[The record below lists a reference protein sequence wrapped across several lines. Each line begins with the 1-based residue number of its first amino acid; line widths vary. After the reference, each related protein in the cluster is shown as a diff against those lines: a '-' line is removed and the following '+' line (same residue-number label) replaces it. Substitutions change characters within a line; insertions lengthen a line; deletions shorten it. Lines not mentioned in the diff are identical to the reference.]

1 MLNLLNCSKC
11 NTRNKM
17 DTKFRISKIDAIGFL
32 VLSSL
37 LTLPIYFVSFL
48 IESSQ
53 TFAVLIILFSIFFE
67 YIEKEY
73 KVVAFL
79 IVELI
84 IETAIFNSE
93 IGASSIVVITAFIV
107 TFYTLGK
114 KVYGFFF
121 MCVNYKLEY
130 KIHCVNCNTVER
142 EVKLPTIPKE

>member
-1 MLNLLNCSKC
+1 VLNLLNCKKC
-11 NTRNKM
+11 NTKNKLE
-17 DTKFRISKIDAIGFL
+17 TKFWLSKVDAIGFL
-32 VLSSL
+32 FLSAL

-53 TFAVLIILFSIFFE
+53 AFAVLIILFSIFLE

-79 IVELI
+79 VAELI
-84 IETAIFNSE
+84 IETAIFQSE

-107 TFYTLGK
+107 TFYNIGK

-130 KIHCVNCNTVER
+130 KVHCLNCNTVVR
-142 EVKLPTIPKE
+142 DVKLPTIPKE